1 LVTFEPFLHTSTS
14 KSIFWCLYVGKNAV
28 PVAFDPMQYVVAELF
43 RGHELRVEQITG
55 SFSVLNETAFSM
67 AESLMTMVIRP
78 QDSDTAL
85 TFNLLALLVVDFFVR
100 GARFSRSTTPTCHDL
115 LFWRRDTSR
124 IELAIAHAPT
134 IAGP

>member
-1 LVTFEPFLHTSTS
+1 
-14 KSIFWCLYVGKNAV
+14 
-28 PVAFDPMQYVVAELF
+28 MQYVVAELF

-100 GARFSRSTTPTCHDL
+100 GAQDFLDPRLR
-115 LFWRRDTSR
+115 
-124 IELAIAHAPT
+124 LAMIFYFGVEILHV
-134 IAGP
+134 